1 MAENRFPSFDP
12 VIAMRQVGDDPGVLR
27 EVMEL
32 FVQTAAK
39 QEEEVRSAVERR
51 DAKSLE
57 RVAHSIKGACA
68 IFGATATRDAAYRLE
83 LVGRAGTFEG
93 AAEAMARLSDETAR
107 LTLDLK
113 RFLNAGP
120 A

>member
-1 MAENRFPSFDP
+1 MAETGSASFDP
-12 VIAMRQVGDDPGVLR
+12 SIAMRQVGDDPEVLR

-32 FVQTAAK
+32 FIQEAAK
-39 QEEEVRSAVERR
+39 QEADVRLAVERR
-51 DAKSLE
+51 DPKSLE

-68 IFGATATRDAAYRLE
+68 IFGAAAAQDAAYRLE
-83 LVGRAGTFEG
+83 QLGRAGSFEG
-93 AAEAMARLSDETAR
+93 AADAMASLTTETAR

-113 RFLNAGP
+113 RYLNAGP